1 MVIPAIDAP
10 GRRIRSTATPQDPE
24 ALAVKL
30 HTLWQGRKFPV
41 KYRDPLTG
49 EWVAS
54 WPERKSLPEI
64 NKIEEGYREL
74 GDLQGFQREYMCEAT
89 ASEDQR
95 FNSDHMRAEPIARTY
110 QATYAVYD
118 PARTVNELSAH
129 TGKVVFS
136 WAGHRLIV
144 WESSGNFWKPDEIVH
159 DIFQTDEKYNPI
171 YIGVEQDGLHEFI
184 MQPIRAQAMQR
195 GRPVPIKALK
205 APKGKLNFIQ
215 GLQPFFQAHEVV
227 FAPDLSFHSE
237 AIKQFLSFP
246 TGRIDVPNAL
256 AYALT
261 MRVGLPMFDNFGDIH
276 VSTNLRPDFRSPYFL
291 AANSNGQHVTAVL
304 AQYVRGQFHIL
315 NDWILDG
322 DAGTVLADIVT
333 AAKLEAMKPV
343 KLIIPQEHFG
353 THDAIGMKPAA
364 LKLGLRAFKGGKAQ
378 AGLEEVR
385 RLLSTSAHGQPS
397 LSISPA
403 ASWTLRAFAGGYA
416 RPVTKEGGL
425 AAEPLPG
432 PYATLMVGL
441 QSLVGF
447 SMVEGEDSNVRFAKT
462 NDGTS
467 YITAKR

>member
-1 MVIPAIDAP
+1 
-10 GRRIRSTATPQDPE
+10 
-24 ALAVKL
+24 
-30 HTLWQGRKFPV
+30 
-41 KYRDPLTG
+41 
-49 EWVAS
+49 
-54 WPERKSLPEI
+54 
-64 NKIEEGYREL
+64 
-74 GDLQGFQREYMCEAT
+74 
-89 ASEDQR
+89 
-95 FNSDHMRAEPIARTY
+95 
-110 QATYAVYD
+110 
-118 PARTVNELSAH
+118 
-129 TGKVVFS
+129 
-136 WAGHRLIV
+136 
-144 WESSGNFWKPDEIVH
+144 VH